1 VQLTSTT
8 FGGSHG
14 SLRSFVPRCVVA
26 TTALLLAIGFAA
38 KAEPFVP
45 TDDLQV
51 VERLPTPAAGIK
63 RELRTLRDDL
73 AKNPD
78 DLRLAV
84 RLARR
89 YIEIGRTEGDPRYY
103 GYAEALLQ
111 PWWRLT
117 TPPVDVLLLR
127 AILKQNRHEF
137 PGALANLSAALAV
150 QPLNAQ
156 AWLTRAVILQVTG
169 QYDDARESCARL
181 ASLAPTLVS
190 ATCIADVSSVSGKAA
205 DAYARLSAAVDEAPE
220 ADAGL
225 RAWSRSVLAEVAVR
239 AGDPVAAERHY
250 RAALALGIKDVYLL
264 GSYADFLL
272 DHDRPADVRELLAEE
287 TRIDPLLLRL
297 ALAEAALKA
306 PELAE
311 HVAALQARFAT
322 ARLRGDTVH
331 RREEARFTLHLLQQP
346 AEALR
351 LAQENWQ
358 LQHEA
363 WDARLVLEAA
373 LAAGEPDAAADMLAW
388 LKETRLED
396 PKIAALVAQMTA
408 VSQ

>member
-1 VQLTSTT
+1 MQLMSTSS
-8 FGGSHG
+8 GGSLG
-14 SLRSFVPRCVVA
+14 SLRSLLPHCIVA
-26 TTALLLAIGFAA
+26 ATALLLTIGSTA
-38 KAEPFVP
+38 KADPFVP

-51 VERLPTPAAGIK
+51 VERLPSPAMGIK
-63 RELRTLRDDL
+63 RELRSLRDDL
-73 AKNPD
+73 AKNPN
-78 DLRLAV
+78 DLHLAV

-89 YIEIGRTEGDPRYY
+89 YIEIGRAEGDPRYY
-103 GYAEALLQ
+103 GYAEAVLQ
-111 PWWRLT
+111 PWWRLAA
-117 TPPVDVLLLR
+117 PPVDVLLLR
-127 AILKQNRHEF
+127 ATMKQNRHEF
-137 PGALANLSAALAV
+137 TAALADLTAALAV

-169 QYDDARESCARL
+169 QYDDAQKSCARL
-181 ASLAPTLVS
+181 APLTPVLVS
-190 ATCIADVSSVSGKAA
+190 TTCIADVSSVSGKAA
-205 DAYARLSAAVDEAPE
+205 DAYGQLSTAVDASLE
-220 ADAGL
+220 ADTGL
-225 RAWSRSVLAEVAVR
+225 RQWSLSVLAEVAAR

-250 RAALALGIKDVYLL
+250 RAALALGTKDVYLL

-272 DHDRPADVRELLAEE
+272 DQGRAAEVRTLLAEE
-287 TRIDPLLLRL
+287 IRVDPLLLRL
-297 ALAEAALKA
+297 ALAETALKA

-358 LQHEA
+358 LQHET
-363 WDARLVLEAA
+363 WDARLMLEAA
-373 LAAGEPDAAADMLAW
+373 LAAGTPDAAADVLAW

-396 PKIAALVAQMTA
+396 RKIAALVAQMTT

>member
-1 VQLTSTT
+1 MQLTSTSS
-8 FGGSHG
+8 GGSHG
-14 SLRSFVPRCVVA
+14 SLRSFLARCTVA
-26 TTALLLAIGFAA
+26 ATALLLAIAFAA

-45 TDDLQV
+45 IDDLQV
-51 VERLPTPAAGIK
+51 VERLPTPATGIK

-73 AKNPD
+73 AKKPNNLD
-78 DLRLAV
+78 LAV

-103 GYAEALLQ
+103 GHAEALLQ
-111 PWWRLT
+111 SWWRLT
-117 TPPVDVLLLR
+117 APPVDVLLLR
-127 AILKQNRHEF
+127 ATIKQNRHEF
-137 PGALANLSAALAV
+137 AAALADLSAVLAV
-150 QPLNAQ
+150 QPLNSQ

-169 QYDDARESCARL
+169 QYDDALKSCARL
-181 ASLAPTLVS
+181 APLRPALVT

-205 DAYARLSAAVDEAPE
+205 DAYAQLSAALDAAPE

-225 RAWSRSVLAEVAVR
+225 REWSLSVLAEIAVR
-239 AGDPVAAERHY
+239 AGDPIAAERHY

-272 DHDRPADVRELLAEE
+272 DHERPAEVRDLLAGE

-346 AEALR
+346 VEALR

-358 LQHEA
+358 LQHET
-363 WDARLVLEAA
+363 WDARLMLEAA
-373 LAAGEPDAAADMLAW
+373 LAAGTPDTAADVLAW

-396 PKIAALVAQMTA
+396 RKIASLVAQMTA
-408 VSQ
+408 VSR

>member
-1 VQLTSTT
+1 MSTSS
-8 FGGSHG
+8 GGSHG
-14 SLRSFVPRCVVA
+14 SLRYFVPRCA
-26 TTALLLAIGFAA
+26 IAATALLLTIGSTC
-38 KAEPFVP
+38 KAEPFIP
-45 TDDLQV
+45 ADDLQV
-51 VERLPTPAAGIK
+51 VERLPTPATGIK
-63 RELRTLRDDL
+63 RELRGLRDEL
-73 AKNPD
+73 AKNPN
-78 DLRLAV
+78 DLHLAARLAQ
-84 RLARR
+84 R
-89 YIEIGRTEGDPRYY
+89 YIEVGRTEGDPRYY
-103 GYAEALLQ
+103 GHAEALLQ

-117 TPPVDVLLLR
+117 APPVDVLLLR
-127 AILKQNRHEF
+127 AALKQNRHEF
-137 PGALANLSAALAV
+137 AAALADLSAVLAV
-150 QPLNAQ
+150 QPFNSQ

-169 QYDDARESCARL
+169 QYDDARKSCARL
-181 ASLAPTLVS
+181 APLTPALVTV
-190 ATCIADVSSVSGKAA
+190 TCIADVSSASGNAA
-205 DAYARLSAAVDEAPE
+205 DAYAQLSAALDAAPG

-225 RAWSRSVLAEVAVR
+225 REWSLSVLAEIAVR
-239 AGDPVAAERHY
+239 ADDPVAAERHY

-272 DHDRPADVRELLAEE
+272 DHDRPAEVRALLAEE

-358 LQHEA
+358 LQHET

-373 LAAGEPDAAADMLAW
+373 LAAGEPHAAADVLAW
-388 LKETRLED
+388 LKESRLED
-396 PKIAALVAQMTA
+396 RKIAALVAQMTG
-408 VSQ
+408 VPQ

>member
-1 VQLTSTT
+1 MQLTSTSS
-8 FGGSHG
+8 GGSHG
-14 SLRSFVPRCVVA
+14 SLRSFLPRCIVA
-26 TTALLLAIGFAA
+26 ATALLLATGSVA

-51 VERLPTPAAGIK
+51 VERLPTPATSIK
-63 RELRTLRDDL
+63 RELRALRDDL
-73 AKNPD
+73 AKDPN
-78 DLRLAV
+78 DLHLAV

-103 GYAEALLQ
+103 GHAEALLQ
-111 PWWRLT
+111 PWWRLAA
-117 TPPVDVLLLR
+117 PPVDVLLLR
-127 AILKQNRHEF
+127 AIMKQNRHEF
-137 PGALANLSAALAV
+137 AAALDDLSAVLAV
-150 QPLNAQ
+150 QPRNSQ
-156 AWLTRAVILQVTG
+156 AWLARAVILQVTG
-169 QYDDARESCARL
+169 QYDDARKSCARL
-181 ASLAPTLVS
+181 APLMAALVT
-190 ATCIADVSSVSGKAA
+190 ATCIADVSSVSGNAA
-205 DAYARLSAAVDEAPE
+205 DAYAQLSAAVDAAPE

-225 RAWSRSVLAEVAVR
+225 RAWSLSVLAEVAVR

-272 DHDRPADVRELLAEE
+272 DHDRPAEVRELLAGEI
-287 TRIDPLLLRL
+287 RIDPLLLRL
-297 ALAEAALKA
+297 VLAEAALKA

-311 HVAALQARFAT
+311 HVAALQARFDT

-358 LQHEA
+358 LQHET

-373 LAAGEPDAAADMLAW
+373 QAASEPDAAADVLAW

-408 VSQ
+408 VPQ

>member
-1 VQLTSTT
+1 M
-8 FGGSHG
+8 
-14 SLRSFVPRCVVA
+14 
-26 TTALLLAIGFAA
+26 LAIGSAA
-38 KAEPFVP
+38 KAEPFIP

-51 VERLPTPAAGIK
+51 VERLPTPATGIK

-73 AKNPD
+73 AKNPNNLD
-78 DLRLAV
+78 LAV

-103 GYAEALLQ
+103 GHAEALLQ

-117 TPPVDVLLLR
+117 APPVEVLLLR
-127 AILKQNRHEF
+127 ATMKQNRHEF
-137 PGALANLSAALAV
+137 AAALADLSAVLAV
-150 QPLNAQ
+150 QPLNSQ

-169 QYDDARESCARL
+169 QHDDALKSCARL
-181 ASLAPTLVS
+181 APLMPALVS
-190 ATCIADVSSVSGKAA
+190 AACTADVSSVSGKAA
-205 DAYARLSAAVDEAPE
+205 DAYARLRVAVDAAPE

-225 RAWSRSVLAEVAVR
+225 REWSLSILAEVAVR
-239 AGDPVAAERHY
+239 SGDAIAAERHY

-272 DHDRPADVRELLAEE
+272 DHGRPAEVRELLAAE

-297 ALAEAALKA
+297 AIAEAALQA
-306 PELAE
+306 PELTE
-311 HVAALQARFAT
+311 HVAALQARFGT
-322 ARLRGDTVH
+322 ARLRGDTMH
-331 RREEARFTLHLLQQP
+331 RREEARFALHLLQQP

-358 LQHEA
+358 LQRET

-373 LAAGEPDAAADMLAW
+373 QAAGEPNAAADVLAW
-388 LKETRLED
+388 LKESRLED

-408 VSQ
+408 VPQ